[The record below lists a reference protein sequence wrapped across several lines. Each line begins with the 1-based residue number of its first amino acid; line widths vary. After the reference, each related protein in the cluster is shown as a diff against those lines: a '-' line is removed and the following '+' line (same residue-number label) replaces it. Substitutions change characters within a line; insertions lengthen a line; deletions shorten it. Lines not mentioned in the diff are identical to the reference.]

1 MPYTKLG
8 DIHRIVFEEGYTT
21 ENLTII
27 LTMDNFIVFHGNVTV
42 ASGAGSVVAVL
53 PEYFR
58 PAENV
63 YFKVVWITSDNTR
76 IGDTQMVLTP
86 GGELKVLDIPS
97 FDGLVLCLNGVVVS
111 VSDRYYYFT
120 KEQGFENS
128 APTTA
133 IALMEAFEEQY

>member
-8 DIHRIVFEEGYTT
+8 DIHRIVFEEGYTA

-27 LTMDNFIVFHGNVTV
+27 LTMDNFIVFHGNVNV

-76 IGDTQMVLTP
+76 MGDTQMVLTP
-86 GGELKVLDIPS
+86 GGELTVLDIPS